1 MCLSLLALKTFLKLT
16 AGGFLLAL
24 LLVVAAV
31 VYFEEH
37 DFPPYLTRAVER
49 QLLQRGIAAQFKSIR
64 LDILRGVIA
73 TDAALADARE
83 PGHVLARIDRL
94 QIRWDWPRL
103 LRGEN
108 AISDLRIA
116 NANIV
121 VPTPADE
128 IGPEVFTAS
137 EASATLRLAEDGVV
151 EVDQLTGIYCG
162 IRMLMSGQIK
172 LRSGALAAK
181 KNLNGQNQFVF
192 VTKALRELNNLRG
205 AHLPH
210 LDVSFDLDLADPV
223 GSHVTAKL
231 GAMDVTYRKIHV
243 EALTT
248 DVEMRDGALDI
259 REARLRVGRGEL
271 LITGRYDI
279 AGGGFDLRLTS
290 SLDPN
295 LFFPS
300 LPPEV
305 NTALRDFRVL
315 APPKISARY
324 VLSAE
329 TGIVPILNGRMEFG
343 ALEFRTVPFRSI
355 IFNFENQGPVLKVT
369 DATIVMKDGQL
380 TGHGQYHIETSDFSY
395 EFESTLNPPKLLP
408 IMFPG
413 PRQVVEPSWFERSP
427 HIVAAVRG
435 DFVDPAAFAYDATLT
450 SDRCSYRGVTLNAV
464 SAHLKLRHNRLDVRD
479 LVLQRNEGDVR
490 GQLLADF
497 NTHRVTFALAITAS
511 PLELAPLL
519 GPKAGVAMQTY
530 RFGPRTAATTAGMV
544 DLDVPSN
551 SCWQA
556 HVANDGFSYW
566 KLAAGPATA
575 DLSLTNN
582 TLTVANFDADFYGG
596 KLYGKAAFSLASDAA
611 YQFNFVT
618 ERVAVQKMFAAI
630 HGKPV
635 KTTGFLTGQAALSGT
650 GTNLANIKGD
660 GKLLVEDGVLWEI
673 PAFGIVSRILDEIAP
688 GSGSAEATKATAT
701 FTLAEEAAKTDDLKV
716 DAGAFIFTS
725 RGKIGFDGRLD
736 FLVQGQFLRSLPG
749 INIVTWFLSHAF
761 EYKIGGTVGHYSY
774 RPVNLPKEIMPH
786 SDGGKNPPP
795 E

>member
-1 MCLSLLALKTFLKLT
+1 M
-16 AGGFLLAL
+16 
-24 LLVVAAV
+24 
-31 VYFEEH
+31 
-37 DFPPYLTRAVER
+37 
-49 QLLQRGIAAQFKSIR
+49 
-64 LDILRGVIA
+64 IA

-137 EASATLRLAEDGVV
+137 EASATLRLVEDGVV

-162 IRMLMSGQIK
+162 IRMRMSGQIK
-172 LRSGALAAK
+172 LRTGALAAK

-205 AHLPH
+205 SHLPN
-210 LDVSFDLDLADPV
+210 LDVSFELDLTDPV
-223 GSHVTAKL
+223 GSHVAAKL
-231 GAMDVTYRKIHV
+231 GAVDVTYRKIHV
-243 EALTT
+243 EALTA
-248 DVEMRDGALDI
+248 DVEMREGALEI

-271 LITGRYDI
+271 SVTGRYDI
-279 AGGGFDLRLTS
+279 AGGGFDLRLAS

-295 LFFPS
+295 LFFPALS
-300 LPPEV
+300 PEI
-305 NTALRDFRVL
+305 NNALRDLRVL

-324 VLSAE
+324 VLSAD
-329 TGIVPILNGRMEFG
+329 TGIVPILTGRMEFG

-355 IFNFENQGPVLKVT
+355 VFNFENQGPLVKIT
-369 DATIVMKDGQL
+369 DATIVMHEGQL

-395 EFESTLNPPKLLP
+395 ELDSTLNPPRLLP
-408 IMFPG
+408 LMFPG
-413 PRQVVEPSWFERSP
+413 PRQVVDPSWFERSP
-427 HIVAAVRG
+427 HIVASVRG
-435 DFVDPAAFAYDATLT
+435 DFVDPSAFAYDAVLT
-450 SDRCSYRGVTLNAV
+450 ADRCSYRGVTLNAV
-464 SAHLKLRHNRLDVRD
+464 AARLKLRRNRLDVQE

-497 NTHRVTFALAITAS
+497 NTHRITFDLAVTAS

-519 GPKAGVAMQTY
+519 GPKAGAVMQTY
-530 RFGPRTAATTAGMV
+530 RFGLTTAATTAGIV

-556 HVANDGFSYW
+556 HVVNEGFSYW
-566 KLAAGPATA
+566 KLAAGRATA
-575 DLSLTNN
+575 DLSMTNN
-582 TLTVANFDADFYGG
+582 TLTIANFDADFYGG
-596 KLYGKAAFSLASDAA
+596 KLYGKATFSLTNDAA
-611 YQFNFVT
+611 YQFNLVT

-635 KTTGFLTGQAALSGT
+635 KTTGFLTGQAALSGL
-650 GTNLANIKGD
+650 GTNLASIKGD

-673 PAFGIVSRILDEIAP
+673 PAFGIVSHILDDIAP
-688 GSGSAEATKATAT
+688 GAGSAEATKATAT

-761 EYKIGGTVGHYSY
+761 EYKIGGTVGHYTY
-774 RPVNLPKEIMPH
+774 RPVNLPKEILPH
-786 SDGGKNPPP
+786 SDGGKSPSP